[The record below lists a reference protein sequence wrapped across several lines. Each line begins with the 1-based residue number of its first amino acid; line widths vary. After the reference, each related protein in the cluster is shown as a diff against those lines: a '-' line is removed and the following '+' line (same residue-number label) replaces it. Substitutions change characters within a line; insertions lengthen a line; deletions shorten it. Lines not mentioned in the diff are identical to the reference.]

1 MLCEGHRH
9 RGPQSG
15 QFSNVSGRSLKY
27 NHPPSLDKGL
37 GAISEPGPWGI
48 EKRYNGMA
56 QDTEATDFTEI
67 LYEEQGPMAL
77 ITINRAAKHNAI
89 SLDTLEEL
97 HGAVGRAAR
106 TDAVRVITITGAGNK
121 AFASGSDLSEVLHR
135 DFKKALEPIVQ
146 GLADQLE
153 RTPKPTI
160 AAINGICMGGGL
172 EVALGCDLRI
182 ATPHARFATP
192 EGKLGIIPGG
202 GATARLPRI
211 VGRGW
216 GMEMLLM
223 GEPIDAERALAVG
236 LITRIVPAHELLDEA
251 RRMAE
256 HLATFAPFVPRTM
269 KAMVNFGMEASLSG
283 ALMLEKYAQG
293 ALVQTEDKAE
303 GISAFLEKRE
313 PRFKGR

>member
-1 MLCEGHRH
+1 MAFE
-9 RGPQSG
+9 
-15 QFSNVSGRSLKY
+15 N
-27 NHPPSLDKGL
+27 
-37 GAISEPGPWGI
+37 I
-48 EKRYNGMA
+48 RYTI
-56 QDTEATDFTEI
+56 D
-67 LYEEQGPMAL
+67 GPMAL
-77 ITINRAAKHNAI
+77 ITIDRADKRNAI
-89 SLDTLEEL
+89 SLDTLDEL
-97 HGAVGRAAR
+97 HVAVGFAADD
-106 TDAVRVITITGAGNK
+106 DAIRVITITGAGDV

-146 GLADQLE
+146 GLAEQLE

-182 ATPHARFATP
+182 ATPNARFATP

-223 GEPIDAERALAVG
+223 GDPIDAERALQIG
-236 LITRIVPAHELLDEA
+236 LITRIVPPEELIAEA
-251 RRMAE
+251 RRMAD
-256 HLATFAPFVPRTM
+256 HLASFAPFVPRTM
-269 KAMVNFGMEASLSG
+269 KAMVNFGMEASLAG

-293 ALVQTEDKAE
+293 ALIQTEDKVE
-303 GISAFLEKRE
+303 GINAFLEKRD
-313 PRFKGR
+313 PDFKGR

>member
-1 MLCEGHRH
+1 
-9 RGPQSG
+9 
-15 QFSNVSGRSLKY
+15 
-27 NHPPSLDKGL
+27 
-37 GAISEPGPWGI
+37 
-48 EKRYNGMA
+48 
-56 QDTEATDFTEI
+56 
-67 LYEEQGPMAL
+67 MAL
-77 ITINRAAKHNAI
+77 VTIDRADKHNAI

-97 HGAVGRAAR
+97 HQAVGRAAAD
-106 TDAVRVITITGAGNK
+106 DAIRVITITGAGER
-121 AFASGSDLSEVLHR
+121 AFASGSALGEVLHR

-146 GLADQLE
+146 GLADRLE

-182 ATPHARFATP
+182 ATPNARFATP

-223 GEPIDAERALAVG
+223 GEPIDAERALAIG
-236 LITRIVPAHELLDEA
+236 LITRIVEPGELLPEA

-256 HLATFAPFVPRTM
+256 HLAKFAPFVPRTM
-269 KAMVNFGMEASLSG
+269 KAMVNFGMEASLAG

-293 ALVQTEDKAE
+293 ALVQTEDKTE
-303 GISAFLEKRE
+303 GISAFLEKR
-313 PRFKGR
+313 PPQFKGR